1 MTYWV
6 IEEVSVNR
14 KKYVVESYTEKGA
27 IDLYRKTEPVEEER
41 ISDEVF
47 MINTINLFEYQQK
60 YQNTTQMDWVGSCEN
75 TQHRWNP
82 WVNER
87 KTR

>member
-47 MINTINLFEYQQK
+47 TIDTINLFEYQQK

>member
-60 YQNTTQMDWVGSCEN
+60 YPNTTQMDWVGSCEN

>member
-27 IDLYRKTEPVEEER
+27 IGLYRKTEPVEEER

-47 MINTINLFEYQQK
+47 IINAINLFEYQQK
-60 YQNTTQMDWVGSCEN
+60 YQDTTQMDWVGSSMILN
-75 TQHRWNP
+75 MR
-82 WVNER
+82 
-87 KTR
+87 

>member
-27 IDLYRKTEPVEEER
+27 IDLYKTTEPVEEER

-47 MINTINLFEYQQK
+47 IINAINLFEYQQK
-60 YQNTTQMDWVGSCEN
+60 YQDTTQMDWVGSCEN

-82 WVNER
+82 WYGR
-87 KTR
+87 RR